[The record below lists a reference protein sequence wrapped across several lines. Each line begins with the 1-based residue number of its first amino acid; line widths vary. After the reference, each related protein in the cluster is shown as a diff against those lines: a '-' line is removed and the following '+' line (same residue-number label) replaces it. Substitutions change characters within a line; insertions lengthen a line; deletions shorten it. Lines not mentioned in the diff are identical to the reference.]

1 MSTKAWAPDPDFDL
15 HSEMETGY
23 TIAEGRGN
31 LYSIGYSGRS
41 VHTVADLE
49 HAAQYVAALQV
60 KNADFSDVFLV
71 NERGNVDLLRLLKK
85 KPYYRIL
92 HSWV

>member
-49 HAAQYVAALQV
+49 HM
-60 KNADFSDVFLV
+60 ADGSSNEYHQAPEDQAVLPCPSLV
-71 NERGNVDLLRLLKK
+71 GVTVDSHRA
-85 KPYYRIL
+85 PRHPRI
-92 HSWV
+92 